1 MEHAVEPVC
10 SENLGQPLILVV
22 DDEPIILKY
31 IGHVL
36 QLANYRVVT
45 ATTVEEAWKILQ
57 GQQHKVEL
65 VLTDVVMPG
74 SVDGEEFAERLHQLE
89 PGLPVLFIT
98 GALSETDP
106 HTMIMV
112 EKQQL
117 LRKPFFPKQLIDFV
131 GAQLHR
137 ESSSS
142 VAR

>member
-1 MEHAVEPVC
+1 METAVEPVYC
-10 SENLGQPLILVV
+10 DDLGQPVILVV
-22 DDEPIILKY
+22 DDEPSILKY
-31 IGHVL
+31 IEHVL

-45 ATTVEEAWKILQ
+45 ATTVQEVWEILERRQPKI
-57 GQQHKVEL
+57 EL
-65 VLTDVVMPG
+65 VLTDIVMPG
-74 SVDGEEFAERLHQLE
+74 SVDGMELAERIHQLD
-89 PGLPVLFIT
+89 PDLHVLFIT

-106 HTMIMV
+106 RTMMMV

-117 LRKPFFPKQLIDFV
+117 LRKPFFPKELIDFV

>member
-1 MEHAVEPVC
+1 MERAVEPVC
-10 SENLGQPLILVV
+10 SENLGQRLILVV
-22 DDEPIILKY
+22 DDEPFILKY
-31 IGHVL
+31 IEHVL

-45 ATTVEEAWKILQ
+45 ATTVEEAWKILE
-57 GQQHKVEL
+57 GRQHKIEL

-106 HTMIMV
+106 RTMMMV

-131 GAQLHR
+131 GAQLHK